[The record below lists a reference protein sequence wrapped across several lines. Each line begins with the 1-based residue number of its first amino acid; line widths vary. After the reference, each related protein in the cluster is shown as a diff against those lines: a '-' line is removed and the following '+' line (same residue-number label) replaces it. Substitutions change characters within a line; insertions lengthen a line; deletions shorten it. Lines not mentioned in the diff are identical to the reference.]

1 MRGRLVRLRA
11 LEKSD
16 ADAMIRWASDEDVV
30 RWHGP
35 PNWPASRV
43 QQEQFIE
50 RVTAPDYAD
59 KAFAIETLD
68 GTLVGDCGL
77 RTIEWRSRKAEFYI
91 TIGEKQ
97 LWDKG
102 FGTDALKLISRLAF
116 DKMNLNRL
124 WLTVLVD
131 NPRAVRCYEKC
142 GFVREG
148 LLRQESFVDGKYR
161 DVLVMALLR
170 EDYDP
175 TRGA

>member
-1 MRGRLVRLRA
+1 MQGKLTRLRGY
-11 LEKSD
+11 EKSD
-16 ADAMIRWASDEDVV
+16 ADALFRWFSDEEVT
-30 RWHGP
+30 RWLGP
-35 PNWPASRV
+35 PNLPSRA
-43 QQEQFIE
+43 QQEKFIE
-50 RVTAPDYAD
+50 LAAASGDDAKY
-59 KAFAIETLD
+59 FAIETLD
-68 GTLVGDCGL
+68 GKLVGDCGL
-77 RTIEWRSRKAEFYI
+77 RNIDWKSRKAEFFI

-102 FGTDALKLISRLAF
+102 LGSDALRIVIRLAF

-124 WLTVLVD
+124 WLTTLVD

-161 DVLVMALLR
+161 DVLMMALLR
-170 EDYDP
+170 EDYGR

>member
-1 MRGRLVRLRA
+1 MHGILVRLRGF
-11 LEKSD
+11 EKSD
-16 ADAMIRWASDEDVV
+16 ADAMNRWASDEDVV

-35 PNWPASRV
+35 PNWPASHA
-43 QQEQFIE
+43 QQERYIE
-50 RVTAPDYAD
+50 RATAADSAD

-68 GTLVGDCGL
+68 GKLVGDCGL
-77 RTIEWRSRKAEFYI
+77 RNIDWKTRKAEFFI

-102 FGTDALKLISRLAF
+102 FGTDALRVAIRLAF
-116 DKMNLNRL
+116 DKMNFNRL
-124 WLTVLVD
+124 WLTVLAD

-148 LLRQESFVDGKYR
+148 LMRQESFVDGKYR
-161 DVLVMALLR
+161 DVFLMALLR
-170 EDYDP
+170 EDYDR

>member
-1 MRGRLVRLRA
+1 MHGKLTRLRGY
-11 LEKSD
+11 EKSD
-16 ADAMIRWASDEDVV
+16 ADALFRWFSDEEVT
-30 RWHGP
+30 RWLGP
-35 PNWPASRV
+35 PNLPSRA
-43 QQEQFIE
+43 QQEKFIE
-50 RVTAPDYAD
+50 LAAASGDDAKY
-59 KAFAIETLD
+59 FAIETLD
-68 GTLVGDCGL
+68 EKLVGDCGL
-77 RTIEWRSRKAEFYI
+77 RNIDWKSRKAEFFI

-102 FGTDALKLISRLAF
+102 LGSDALRIVIRLAF

-124 WLTVLVD
+124 WLTTLVD

-161 DVLVMALLR
+161 DVLMMALLR
-170 EDYDP
+170 EDYGR

>member
-1 MRGRLVRLRA
+1 MLGKLVRLRA
-11 LEKSD
+11 YEKSD
-16 ADAMIRWASDEDVV
+16 ADAMLRWASDEDVV

-35 PNWPASRV
+35 PDWPASRA
-43 QQEQFIE
+43 QAERYIE
-50 RVTAPDYAD
+50 RITAADSAD

-68 GTLVGDCGL
+68 GALVGDCGL
-77 RTIEWRSRKAEFYI
+77 RKIDWKSRKAEFFI

-97 LWDKG
+97 FWDKG
-102 FGTDALKLISRLAF
+102 LATETLGLVNRLAF

-148 LLRQESFVDGKYR
+148 LLRQESYVDGKYR
-161 DVLVMALLR
+161 DVLMMALLR
-170 EDYDP
+170 EDRDR

>member
-1 MRGRLVRLRA
+1 MRGELVRLRA
-11 LEKSD
+11 YEKSD
-16 ADAMIRWASDEDVV
+16 ADALFRWFSDEEVT
-30 RWHGP
+30 RWLGP
-35 PNWPASRV
+35 PNLRSRA
-43 QQEQFIE
+43 QQEKFIE
-50 RVTAPDYAD
+50 MAAAPGDDAKY
-59 KAFAIETLD
+59 FAIETLD
-68 GTLVGDCGL
+68 GNLVGDCGL
-77 RTIEWRSRKAEFYI
+77 RNIDWKSRKAEFFI

-102 FGTDALKLISRLAF
+102 LGSDALRIVIRLAF

-124 WLTVLVD
+124 WLTTLVD

-161 DVLVMALLR
+161 DVLMMALLR
-170 EDYDP
+170 EDYGR